1 MKEQQ
6 TPPLD
11 RRPFHLIWPRTNA
24 SGRLP
29 SHVTQSTHCDGV
41 WTERKGCRP
50 QICGGAK
57 NRSVQCKVNLLADRH
72 ASLARE
78 KKKKSMYWTKKK
90 SKRHMNV
97 LTGRGRALYRTRSRM
112 EHATAGLCIF
122 YLVAARYLARVAVA
136 GGQALNQLD

>member
-78 KKKKSMYWTKKK
+78 KKKKKKY
-90 SKRHMNV
+90 V
-97 LTGRGRALYRTRSRM
+97 LDKEEKQETYERPDRPRQS
-112 EHATAGLCIF
+112 
-122 YLVAARYLARVAVA
+122 AVPYA
-136 GGQALNQLD
+136 VEDGTCNSWPVHLLPCCGEIPS